1 MTDKT
6 NHKIATGG
14 QYYKSMT
21 DPQGPTIIEPVT
33 LVRNAASQLSGDG
46 FKPRSC
52 EVRFLEMSFSC
63 LLSDKERD

>member
-6 NHKIATGG
+6 NLKIPTRG

-21 DPQGPTIIEPVT
+21 DPQGPTIIDPVK
-33 LVRNAASQLSGDG
+33 LVRNVVSQTSGDG

-52 EVRFLEMSFSC
+52 EVRFLEMPFPC